1 MHLTQHLLTRCR
13 QRGIDIS
20 SIELIRSLGT
30 EVRKPGGAHEY
41 FVSQQTKQEVIK
53 ILKKCIQE
61 IDKLAGKSI
70 VVDEVS
76 GDVITAYHKTK

>member
-1 MHLTQHLLTRCR
+1 MNLTHHLITRCQ
-13 QRGIDIS
+13 QRGINIS

-30 EVRKPGGAHEY
+30 EVRRPGGVNEY
-41 FVSQQTKQEVIK
+41 FVTQQTKQEVIK

-61 IDKLAGKSI
+61 IDRLAGKSI
-70 VVDEVS
+70 IVDEGS